1 MCVEKEGGQGEGL
14 EWEGQGAGEKWEGQ
28 GAGEKGQAKQ
38 KISVWRMRL
47 RMESE
52 SCKGSEGPRGFLR
65 PQAG

>member
-1 MCVEKEGGQGEGL
+1 MTQ
-14 EWEGQGAGEKWEGQ
+14 EKWEGQ

-52 SCKGSEGPRGFLR
+52 SCKGSEGPSGFLG